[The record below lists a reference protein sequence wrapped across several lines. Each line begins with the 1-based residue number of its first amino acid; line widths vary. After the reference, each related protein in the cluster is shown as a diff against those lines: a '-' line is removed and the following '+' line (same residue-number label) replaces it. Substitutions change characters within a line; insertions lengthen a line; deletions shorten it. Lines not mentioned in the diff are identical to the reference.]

1 MTPAASVPSVPSRD
15 TIVEKLTEAFV
26 KVTERDPASVTIVD
40 ETKLRDDLGLDSF
53 AALEL
58 LFELEET
65 CNVRIPQDAAATF
78 QTVGD
83 VVAYVQLQLSAPL
96 IAVLKTTTGAL

>member
-1 MTPAASVPSVPSRD
+1 MTQAAQDPSVPSRNA
-15 TIVEKLTEAFV
+15 IVEKLTEAFV
-26 KVTERDPASVTIVD
+26 KVTERDPASVTILD

-83 VVAYVQLQLSAPL
+83 VVAYVQLQLSTPPV
-96 IAVLKTTTGAL
+96 AVPKTTTGAP

>member
-1 MTPAASVPSVPSRD
+1 MTQTASVPSVPSRD

-26 KVTERDPASVTIVD
+26 KVTERDPGSVTILD

-58 LFELEET
+58 LFELEES

-83 VVAYVQLQLSAPL
+83 VVAYVQLQLSAPP
-96 IAVLKTTTGAL
+96 APVAKTTAGVL